1 MGEKSEKIKEFIMR
15 NLGYFIVVLACFVY
29 IFREIIVIDE
39 TGKSIYRII
48 LDGTLSFLFGILINR
63 ILELQGFANGE
74 RDLKVIKTNDLHST
88 VVNEITPYINKLEEF
103 CEKKNKQALINARTF
118 IVKNAGLNYE
128 DCFDEGGC
136 PKDYEIDFEKYYYKG
151 KDKKRLYEKKREIEK
166 YNAYKKACKVKIS
179 LLSTSSLTN
188 VGGNVF
194 DPFNFGKTKK
204 EYIEQS
210 SKKDIISKVCVA
222 LIVGYYGVS
231 LIRSFSWQNL
241 IWTGLQV
248 MLFLLSGTIK
258 MMSAKGFTTG
268 ELRYSKIKKIDIL
281 QEFKAEYCIIQDDKE
296 TLVATAEN
304 EPKIQEDK
312 EQDIIEISKGENV
325 NV

>member
-15 NLGYFIVVLACFVY
+15 NLGYFVVVLACFVY

-48 LDGTLSFLFGILINR
+48 LDGTLSFLFGILVNR
-63 ILELQGFANGE
+63 ILELQGFTNGE
-74 RDLKVIKTNDLHST
+74 RDLKVIKTNDLHSK

-128 DCFDEGGC
+128 GCFDENGC
-136 PKDYEIDFEKYYYKG
+136 PKDYDIDFEKYYYKG
-151 KDKKRLYEKKREIEK
+151 NNKKKIYERKRERERYK
-166 YNAYKKACKVKIS
+166 AYKKACKVKIF

-281 QEFKAEYCIIQDDKE
+281 QEFKAEYCVTQENKE

-304 EPKIQEDK
+304 ELKTQQDN
-312 EQDIIEISKGENV
+312 EQNIIETSKGENV

>member
-15 NLGYFIVVLACFVY
+15 NLGYFVVVLACFVY

-48 LDGTLSFLFGILINR
+48 LDGTLSFLFGILVNR
-63 ILELQGFANGE
+63 ILELQGFTNGE

-128 DCFDEGGC
+128 DCFDENGC
-136 PKDYEIDFEKYYYKG
+136 PKDYEINFEKYYYKG
-151 KDKKRLYEKKREIEK
+151 KNKKKIYERKRERERYK
-166 YNAYKKACKVKIS
+166 AYKKACKVKIS

-281 QEFKAEYCIIQDDKE
+281 QEFKAEYCVTQENTK

-304 EPKIQEDK
+304 EPKTQQDN
-312 EQDIIEISKGENV
+312 EQNIIEISKGENV